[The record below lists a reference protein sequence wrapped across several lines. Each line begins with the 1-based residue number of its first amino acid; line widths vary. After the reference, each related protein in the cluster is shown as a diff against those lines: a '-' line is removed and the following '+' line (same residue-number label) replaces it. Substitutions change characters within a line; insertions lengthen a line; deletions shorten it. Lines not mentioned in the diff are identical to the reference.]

1 MGVPGSSGSSCSS
14 PRIPQTEDRL
24 SQRFSQLVTKS
35 GSESDLS
42 KNTETRRRSSYAGYI
57 TNAFLNSESC
67 DNIHLEPSQNVDMQ
81 RLLVIW
87 QKMSDH
93 ASKII
98 SGILIYLLQHIDRQN
113 FFIKSGPVMSDPL
126 IFLCNHSYVHKVNE
140 VHFNIYRS
148 PSI

>member
-1 MGVPGSSGSSCSS
+1 MHNFRLQFTEKKIKSFFYTGETLGVPGSSGSSS

-98 SGILIYLLQHIDRQN
+98 SGILIYL
-113 FFIKSGPVMSDPL
+113 
-126 IFLCNHSYVHKVNE
+126 Y
-140 VHFNIYRS
+140 NI
-148 PSI
+148 